1 MTSRKA
7 NSDPRPLLAIFAAL
21 VAVAIW
27 RSISNIETGA
37 ALELAERIAPLA
49 LGVVAIAS
57 ALAPQRMIA
66 TRRTLRSR
74 QLTAVVPADEF
85 DANPDV
91 VLSFAAQLAAS
102 ERSIRGWF
110 ASPAIPSAA
119 SST

>member
-1 MTSRKA
+1 VHDLEEGELRSSAAAR
-7 NSDPRPLLAIFAAL
+7 DVLAAL
-21 VAVAIW
+21 VALAIW
-27 RSISNIETGA
+27 RAISNIDTEA
-37 ALELAERIAPLA
+37 ALELAERVAPLA

-74 QLTAVVPADEF
+74 QLTAVVLADEF

-102 ERSIRGWF
+102 ERSMRDLKWG
-110 ASPAIPSAA
+110 AGR
-119 SST
+119 